1 MIRITDNTGRGS
13 EVSEILRF
21 ALGRLGVDDITVVVV
36 NNDRLLDRLAGGGD
50 VTYDAL
56 VTETALERQYLLTL
70 RERLTVGLTAV
81 LCHESVHI
89 SQYVSG
95 RLRLDSKTGVCT
107 WMGRTYPADY
117 EYRRRPWESEA
128 FRLQSKLAREYRKR

>member
-1 MIRITDNTGRGS
+1 M
-13 EVSEILRF
+13 SEILRF

-56 VTETALERQYLLTL
+56 VTETALDRQFLLTL
-70 RERLTVGLTAV
+70 REHLTVSLTSA

-95 RLRLDSKTGVCT
+95 RLKLDTKTGVCT
-107 WMGRTYPADY
+107 WMGRTYPSDY
-117 EYRRRPWESEA
+117 DYRRRPWEAEA
-128 FRLQSKLAREYRKR
+128 FRLQGKLAREYRKR

>member
-1 MIRITDNTGRGS
+1 MIRITDNTGRGP

-36 NNDRLLDRLAGGGD
+36 YNDRLLDRLAGDGD

-56 VTETALERQYLLTL
+56 VTETALDRQFLLTL
-70 RERLTVGLTAV
+70 RERLSVSLAIA

-95 RLRLDSKTGVCT
+95 RLKLDSSTGVCT
-107 WMGRTYPADY
+107 WMGRTYPTDY
-117 EYRRRPWESEA
+117 DYRHRPWEAEA
-128 FRLQSKLAREYRKR
+128 FRLQGKLAREYRKR

>member
-1 MIRITDNTGRGS
+1 M
-13 EVSEILRF
+13 SEILRF

-56 VTETALERQYLLTL
+56 VTETALDRQFLLTL
-70 RERLTVGLTAV
+70 REHLTVSLTSA

-95 RLRLDSKTGVCT
+95 RLKLDPKTGVCT

-117 EYRRRPWESEA
+117 DYRRRPWEAEA
-128 FRLQSKLAREYRKR
+128 FRLQGKLAREYRKR

>member
-1 MIRITDNTGRGS
+1 MSD
-13 EVSEILRF
+13 ILRF

-70 RERLTVGLTAV
+70 RERLTVSLAGV

>member
-1 MIRITDNTGRGS
+1 MIRIKDNTGRGS

-36 NNDRLLDRLAGGGD
+36 NNDRLLDRLTGGGD

-56 VTETALERQYLLTL
+56 VSETSLEGQYLLML
-70 RERLTVGLTAV
+70 RERMTASLLSV

-95 RLRLDSKTGVCT
+95 RLKLDSKTGVCT
-107 WMGRTYPADY
+107 WMGRMYPADY
-117 EYRRRPWESEA
+117 DYHLRPWEAEA
-128 FRLQSKLAREYRKR
+128 FRLQDKLAREYRKH

>member
-21 ALGRLGVDDITVVVV
+21 ALGKLGVDDITVVVV

-56 VTETALERQYLLTL
+56 VTETGLERQYLLML
-70 RERLTVGLTAV
+70 RERLSASLLSV

-95 RLRLDSKTGVCT
+95 RLKLDSKTGVCT
-107 WMGRTYPADY
+107 WMGRIYPADY
-117 EYRRRPWESEA
+117 DYRRRPWEAEA
-128 FRLQSKLAREYRKR
+128 FRLQDKLAREYRKR